1 METQKTEDAE
11 EQRLRK
17 KLSALEQMAQQLAA
31 IDRDIKRREADVSK
45 MENILSTV
53 ERMRADGVEDE
64 EIERVVRLMEES
76 RHRT

>member
-1 METQKTEDAE
+1 MTEDAE

>member
-1 METQKTEDAE
+1 MTEDAE

-17 KLSALEQMAQQLAA
+17 KLRALEQMAQQLAA

-76 RHRT
+76 RHRTMH

>member
-1 METQKTEDAE
+1 
-11 EQRLRK
+11 
-17 KLSALEQMAQQLAA
+17 MAQQLAA

-45 MENILSTV
+45 MENILSTF

>member
-1 METQKTEDAE
+1 MST
-11 EQRLRK
+11 L
-17 KLSALEQMAQQLAA
+17 AQGFFRVYLF
-31 IDRDIKRREADVSK
+31 K